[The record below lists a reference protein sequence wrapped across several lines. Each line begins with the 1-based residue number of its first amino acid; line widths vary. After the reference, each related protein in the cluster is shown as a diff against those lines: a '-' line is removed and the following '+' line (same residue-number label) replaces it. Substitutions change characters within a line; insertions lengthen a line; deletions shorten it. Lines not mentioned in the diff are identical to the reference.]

1 MSTTTVL
8 VLYCLL
14 ILLAS
19 LAGGLVPLVVRLT
32 HKRMQLAISLVAG
45 FMLGVAVLH
54 LLPHALMTVE
64 PGFAAKWLI
73 VGLLSMFFLERFF
86 CFHHHDAPQ
95 DNPPVEDGAHAHDHG
110 HTHDHGHSCAHHAH
124 ATLGD
129 AQEHRLGWSGA
140 AVGLTIH
147 SVIAGVALSAA
158 ISSETLTDL
167 HGAATV
173 SWPGL
178 AVFLVIVLHKPFD
191 SLTLGT
197 LMAAGGWSAASRHLV
212 NALFALAVPLG
223 AVLFQLGLAGTELHE
238 SRAIGAAVA
247 FSAGVFL
254 VVSLS
259 DLLPELQFHH
269 HDRGKLSAALL
280 LGVVLAWVA
289 SHFEASTHDHDHGA
303 HAPAAHVDHDDHAG
317 HGTHDDHA
325 EPPHH
330 DDHAD
335 HDDHAEH
342 EDGHDDHAPDPHGDH
357 AH

>member
-1 MSTTTVL
+1 MTNNTVL
-8 VLYCLL
+8 LIYCLL

-19 LAGGLVPLVVRLT
+19 LAGGLVPLIIRLT

-45 FMLGVAVLH
+45 FMLGVAILH
-54 LLPHALMTVE
+54 LLPHALMTIE
-64 PGFAAKWLI
+64 PAAAARWLI

-95 DNPPVEDGAHAHDHG
+95 ENPPVEQDDDHQTESTPPTDHTKD
-110 HTHDHGHSCAHHAH
+110 HTHTCDHHAH
-124 ATLGD
+124 ATLGE

-147 SVIAGVALSAA
+147 SIIAGAALSAA
-158 ISSETLTDL
+158 MSAQSLADTHAITGDIHTNI
-167 HGAATV
+167 G
-173 SWPGL
+173 WPGL

-197 LMAAGGWSAASRHLV
+197 LMAAGGWSVTSRHLV

-223 AVLFQLGLAGTELHE
+223 AILFQLGLASTNLQH
-238 SRAIGAAVA
+238 SYAVGAAVA

-269 HDRGKLSAALL
+269 HDRAALSTALL
-280 LGVVLAWVA
+280 LGIAMAWAA
-289 SHFEASTHDHDHGA
+289 SHFEAGTHDHA
-303 HAPAAHVDHDDHAG
+303 SHAPGVETQTPALRQNLPDHHNAPATQTD
-317 HGTHDDHA
+317 
-325 EPPHH
+325 
-330 DDHAD
+330 
-335 HDDHAEH
+335 EH
-342 EDGHDDHAPDPHGDH
+342 LH
-357 AH
+357 

>member
-1 MSTTTVL
+1 MTTNL
-8 VLYCLL
+8 VLLIYCVM

-54 LLPHALMTVE
+54 LLPHALMTIE
-64 PGFAAKWLI
+64 PHAAAKWLI

-95 DNPPVEDGAHAHDHG
+95 ENPPVDDGADTSPATE
-110 HTHDHGHSCAHHAH
+110 HTHDHTCAHHAH
-124 ATLGD
+124 ASLGQ
-129 AQEHRLGWSGA
+129 AQEHRLGWGGA

-147 SVIAGVALSAA
+147 SIIAGVALSAA
-158 ISSETLTDL
+158 MSAQTLDT
-167 HGAATV
+167 HAADAVT
-173 SWPGL
+173 WPGL
-178 AVFLVIVLHKPFD
+178 AVFLVILLHKPFD

-197 LMAAGGWSAASRHLV
+197 LMAAGGWSATSRHLV

-223 AVLFQLGLAGTELHE
+223 AILFQFGLASANLHE
-238 SRAIGAAVA
+238 SHAVGAAVA

-280 LGVVLAWVA
+280 LGIAMAWAA
-289 SHFEASTHDHDHGA
+289 SHFEAGTHDHDHGS
-303 HAPAAHVDHDDHAG
+303 HAPAAHTDHDDHDGHEDHDEHTAPPTPDVHDDHAG
-317 HGTHDDHA
+317 HDH
-325 EPPHH
+325 
-330 DDHAD
+330 
-335 HDDHAEH
+335 
-342 EDGHDDHAPDPHGDH
+342 
-357 AH
+357 

>member
-8 VLYCLL
+8 IIYCLL

-19 LAGGLVPLVVRLT
+19 LAGGLIPLVVRLT

-45 FMLGVAVLH
+45 FMLGIAVLH
-54 LLPHALMTVE
+54 LLPHSLMTIE
-64 PGFAAKWLI
+64 PSLAAKWLI
-73 VGLLSMFFLERFF
+73 VGMLAMFFLERFF
-86 CFHHHDAPQ
+86 CFHHHDAPE
-95 DNPPVEDGAHAHDHG
+95 DNPPVEDAAATATETKPTDDHG
-110 HTHDHGHSCAHHAH
+110 QTCAHHGHSSLAEAH
-124 ATLGD
+124 
-129 AQEHRLGWSGA
+129 EHRLGWGGA

-158 ISSETLTDL
+158 MSSQSLTDS
-167 HGAATV
+167 HGIDAAV
-173 SWPGL
+173 WPGL

-223 AVLFQLGLAGTELHE
+223 AVLFQLGLAGTDLHE
-238 SRAIGAAVA
+238 SQAIGAAVA

-280 LGVVLAWVA
+280 LGVIMAGVA
-289 SHFEASTHDHDHGA
+289 SHFEAGTHDHSHGGHNHGT
-303 HAPAAHVDHDDHAG
+303 HAPAQHDPTHADDHAEDAHMHEDDEHLDHREADTFAPAAPHDDHA
-317 HGTHDDHA
+317 H
-325 EPPHH
+325 
-330 DDHAD
+330 
-335 HDDHAEH
+335 
-342 EDGHDDHAPDPHGDH
+342 
-357 AH
+357 